1 MARGGRSYGG
11 ECGSAGGARFRDD
24 YSDYRLFDDELGAQP
39 MNQLFSLLYNNSLA
53 FSDNVPPSSVH
64 VLPFCPGKIPTSISC
79 LGHMLIF
86 GKMAPT
92 SLTARFKQTVTPASL
107 RAYLAE
113 FISTFFYVFAVVG
126 SAMASRKLL
135 PDAAADPSSL
145 VIVAIANTFALSSA
159 VYIAANASG
168 GHVNPAVT
176 FGMAVGGRI
185 NVPTALFYWVSQ
197 MLASVMACIFLKV
210 TTVGQLVPTYTIA
223 EEMTGFGASLL
234 EGVMTFGLVYT
245 VYAAGDPR
253 RTSLSVIGPLAVGL
267 TAGANVLA
275 AGPFSGGSMN
285 PACAF
290 GSAVVAGGLKNQ
302 AVYWVGPLI
311 GAAVAGLLYDNV
323 VFPAQAPDS
332 VREEV
337 SEGFSV

>member
-1 MARGGRSYGG
+1 
-11 ECGSAGGARFRDD
+11 
-24 YSDYRLFDDELGAQP
+24 
-39 MNQLFSLLYNNSLA
+39 
-53 FSDNVPPSSVH
+53 
-64 VLPFCPGKIPTSISC
+64 
-79 LGHMLIF
+79 
-86 GKMAPT
+86 MAPT
-92 SLTARFKQTVTPASL
+92 SLAARFKQTVTPASL

-185 NVPTALFYWVSQ
+185 NVPTALFYWDFSDAG
-197 MLASVMACIFLKV
+197 LCYGLHFLESDHCR
-210 TTVGQLVPTYTIA
+210 T

-253 RTSLSVIGPLAVGL
+253 RTSLSAIGPLAVGL

>member
-1 MARGGRSYGG
+1 
-11 ECGSAGGARFRDD
+11 
-24 YSDYRLFDDELGAQP
+24 
-39 MNQLFSLLYNNSLA
+39 
-53 FSDNVPPSSVH
+53 
-64 VLPFCPGKIPTSISC
+64 
-79 LGHMLIF
+79 MLIF
-86 GKMAPT
+86 GKMAST
-92 SLTARFKQTVTPASL
+92 SLTARFKQSVTPASL

-145 VIVAIANTFALSSA
+145 VIVAIANAFALSSA

-185 NVPTALFYWVSQ
+185 NVPTALFYWISQ

-210 TTVGQLVPTYTIA
+210 ATVGQHVPTNTIA

-234 EGVMTFGLVYT
+234 EGVMAFGLVYT

-253 RTSLSVIGPLAVGL
+253 RGSLGAIGPLAVGL

-290 GSAVVAGGLKNQ
+290 GSAVIAGRLKNQ

-323 VFPAQAPDS
+323 VFPTEAPDS
-332 VREEV
+332 LRGV
-337 SEGFSV
+337 SDDVGV